1 MNKIT
6 LLSNET
12 IDKIAAG
19 EVVERPVNVVKE
31 LVENAI
37 DAGATAVTVEIKG
50 GGSELIRV
58 TDNGSGIEGSEC
70 TKAFLRHATSKLTTI
85 DDLETLVSLG
95 FRGEALSSISAV
107 SKTEMIT
114 KVPDSLLGT
123 HVVVEGGRLMEN
135 SEVGAPNGTTVI
147 VRSLFYN
154 TPARRKFLKSPT
166 AEAAMVE
173 EMLEKLA
180 LSRPDISVQLIVN
193 SKTKISTPGNGSLKD
208 VIFHVF
214 GRETYNILLPV
225 DYTEEGIHITGF
237 TARPEFS
244 YQARNGEIYF
254 INKRYSKSKV
264 VNTAIEEVYRNY
276 LMKHRFPFCV
286 LYIDIAPDKIDINVH
301 PQKLEVKF
309 DDGALV
315 SKIVMRALEDA
326 FLDKELIPTV
336 SADSDELADP
346 ELPVVREEPKAEYK
360 VEIPA
365 PAKREPVSTDFLTHE
380 EDSLFNP
387 VREVESTAERKTGFE
402 VSFDG
407 DTPVTS
413 TIEPQKSV
421 KAPEPFETSRKEEFK
436 YEKAPE
442 FVQESFFD
450 KKLINPK
457 EEKEYRIIG
466 VAFDTYWIMEL
477 DDSLYIV
484 DQHAAHEK
492 VNYENFLKH
501 YNSEGGSYGQMISPP
516 TVLHLSPVE
525 SETLTK
531 YLEVF
536 EKIGYEIEEFGINS
550 FAIRAIPMNLFGIDE
565 EELFHR
571 LLDELIQKDGYF
583 PPTFILEKLASLSCK
598 AAIKG
603 GQHITKTEMENLMK
617 QMFALDN
624 PYNCPHGRPTF
635 IRITETELEKKFKRI
650 V

>member
-12 IDKIAAG
+12 IDKISAG

-31 LVENAI
+31 LVENSI
-37 DAGATAVTVEIKG
+37 DAGATSVTVEIKG

-58 TDNGSGIEGSEC
+58 TDNGSGIERDEC
-70 TKAFLRHATSKLTTI
+70 PKAFLRHATSKLTTI

-114 KVPDSLLGT
+114 KVADSLLGT
-123 HVVVEGGRLMEN
+123 HIVVEGGRLMEN
-135 SEVGAPNGTTVI
+135 SEIGAPNGTTII

-154 TPARRKFLKSPT
+154 TPARRKFLKTPT
-166 AEAAMVE
+166 SEAALVE
-173 EMLEKLA
+173 DMLQKLA

-193 SKTKISTPGNGSLKD
+193 SKTRISTPGNGSLKD
-208 VIFHVF
+208 VIFHIF
-214 GRETYNILLPV
+214 GRETYSILLPV
-225 DYTEEGIHITGF
+225 DYSEAGITITGF

-254 INKRYSKSKV
+254 VNNRYSSSKLI
-264 VNTAIEEVYRNY
+264 NTAIEEVYRNY

-286 LYIDIAPDKIDINVH
+286 LHINIDPSKIDVNVH

-309 DDGALV
+309 DDSKLV
-315 SKIVMRALEDA
+315 SDVCIRALEDA

-346 ELPVVREEPKAEYK
+346 ELPVVQVEETTAPASVVAPETSEPVRETVTRETLLPREED
-360 VEIPA
+360 I
-365 PAKREPVSTDFLTHE
+365 
-380 EDSLFNP
+380 LFNP
-387 VREVESTAERKTGFE
+387 VAEDDFFTDNRK
-402 VSFDG
+402 D
-407 DTPVTS
+407 DKPVT
-413 TIEPQKSV
+413 TVLKPENTV
-421 KAPEPFETSRKEEFK
+421 KAPEPFETSRREEFK

-442 FVQESFFD
+442 YVQESFFD
-450 KKLINPK
+450 KKLINK
-457 EEKEYRIIG
+457 EDEHEYRIIG
-466 VAFDTYWIMEL
+466 QCFDTYWLMQL

-492 VNYENFLKH
+492 VNYENFLKS
-501 YNSEGGSYGQMISPP
+501 YNSEGGNYGQMINPP
-516 TVLHLSPVE
+516 EILHLSPVE

-531 YLEVF
+531 YLSVF

-550 FAIRAIPMNLFGIDE
+550 FAVRSVPMNLFGIDE

-603 GQHITKTEMENLMK
+603 GQHITALEMQNLMK
-617 QMFALDN
+617 QMFALEN

>member
-1 MNKIT
+1 MKQIT

-12 IDKIAAG
+12 IDKISAG

-31 LVENAI
+31 LVENSIA
-37 DAGATAVTVEIKG
+37 AGATSVSVEIKG
-50 GGSELIRV
+50 GGVELIRV
-58 TDNGSGIEGSEC
+58 TDNGSGIEREEC
-70 TKAFLRHATSKLTTI
+70 PKAFLRHATSKLTTI
-85 DDLETLVSLG
+85 DDLETLASLG

-114 KVPDSLLGT
+114 KVEDSLLGT
-123 HVVVEGGRLMEN
+123 HIVVEGGRLMEN
-135 SEVGAPNGTTVI
+135 SEVGAPNGTTII

-154 TPARRKFLKSPT
+154 TPARRKFLKTPT
-166 AEAAMVE
+166 AEAALVE
-173 EMLEKLA
+173 DMLQKLA
-180 LSRPDISVQLIVN
+180 LSRPDVSVQLIVN
-193 SKTKISTPGNGSLKD
+193 SKTRISTPGNGSLKD
-208 VIFHVF
+208 VIFHIF

-225 DYTEEGIHITGF
+225 DYSEEGISIAGF

-254 INKRYSKSKV
+254 VNNRYSNSKV

-286 LYIDIAPDKIDINVH
+286 LHITIDPSKVDVNVH

-309 DDGALV
+309 DDSRLV
-315 SKIVMRALEDA
+315 SDVVIKALEDA
-326 FLDKELIPTV
+326 FTDKELIPTV

-346 ELPVVREEPKAEYK
+346 ELPVVDTPVIDKPREERKPEPEQVSFAIDFEDSLPK
-360 VEIPA
+360 
-365 PAKREPVSTDFLTHE
+365 E
-380 EDSLFNP
+380 EDILFNP
-387 VREVESTAERKTGFE
+387 VSEEQAEDEKES
-402 VSFDG
+402 
-407 DTPVTS
+407 DTNVT
-413 TIEPQKSV
+413 TSV
-421 KAPEPFETSRKEEFK
+421 RPEIIKPEAPLKAPAPFETSRKETFT

-450 KKLINPK
+450 KKLFNK
-457 EEKEYRIIG
+457 EEEHEYRIIG
-466 VAFDTYWIMEL
+466 QCFETYWLMQL

-501 YNSEGGSYGQMISPP
+501 YNSEGGSYGQMINPP
-516 TVLHLSPVE
+516 EILHLSPVE
-525 SETLTK
+525 SETLNK
-531 YLEVF
+531 YLPVF

-550 FAIRAIPMNLFGIDE
+550 FAVRSVPLNLFGIDE

-603 GQHITKTEMENLMK
+603 GQHITAVEMQNLMK